1 MRARMAM
8 CSTYIGYDC
17 FWYLC
22 AHVAL
27 SPQLLQESRTSA
39 PTSIGYSHGFR
50 HGLVCVSHLCVCVC
64 ISCMYNVY
72 MGVHEF
78 HMYIYV
84 FVSRQVEAHSFR
96 DINKQRGV
104 DSEDRQTE
112 TFLADRKLLMFVK
125 HIYRTY
131 GNICWENLCYQ
142 IRGSHIST
150 LQFY

>member
-1 MRARMAM
+1 
-8 CSTYIGYDC
+8 
-17 FWYLC
+17 
-22 AHVAL
+22 
-27 SPQLLQESRTSA
+27 
-39 PTSIGYSHGFR
+39 
-50 HGLVCVSHLCVCVC
+50 
-64 ISCMYNVY
+64 MYNVY

-131 GNICWENLCYQ
+131 GNICW
-142 IRGSHIST
+142 
-150 LQFY
+150 